1 MSNNSVPNTVR
12 PIWTPADA
20 RAAADEARKHQ
31 PVRLRDWAWAPL
43 LIVVGILGVG
53 LLTGCSSTVEGT
65 PTAASGPASAPTEVA
80 PPLMSEEEMT
90 DRAFIMTLDE
100 GEIPYVTEAGAIKGG
115 HLVCDLLEEVDGN
128 VFTAALAIAS
138 ADGSPLTTDQSAYL
152 VGAASAAYCPEY
164 VAGLVGN

>member
-1 MSNNSVPNTVR
+1 MSNNSVPNNTR

-20 RAAADEARKHQ
+20 RRAAEDAKRHK
-31 PVRLRDWAWAPL
+31 PVRLRDWVWAPV
-43 LIVVGILGVG
+43 LIMVGILGVG

-65 PTAASGPASAPTEVA
+65 PTAASGPVSAPTEVA
-80 PPLMSEEEMT
+80 PPPMTEEELT

-100 GEIPYVTEAGAIKGG
+100 GEIPYVTEEGAIEGG
-115 HLVCDLLEEVDGN
+115 HLVCDLLAEVDGN

-138 ADGSPLTTDQSAYL
+138 ADDSPLTTDQSAYL